1 MHQNNQFGLIDD
13 FSHSTNLGWY
23 NGACTEGLNQA
34 TLTPQKKFIE
44 KHDLLEFTRVFFI
57 NIFFNFNL

>member
-34 TLTPQKKFIE
+34 TLTPPKKIYQKTWFIGI
-44 KHDLLEFTRVFFI
+44 HSSFFYKY
-57 NIFFNFNL
+57 FF

>member
-34 TLTPQKKFIE
+34 TLIQKKILE
-44 KHDLLEFTRVFFI
+44 IHDLLEFTRVF
-57 NIFFNFNL
+57 L

>member
-34 TLTPQKKFIE
+34 TLTPKKNYRKAWFIGI
-44 KHDLLEFTRVFFI
+44 HSSFFYKY
-57 NIFFNFNL
+57 FF

>member
-34 TLTPQKKFIE
+34 TLTPKKKLSKNMIYWNS
-44 KHDLLEFTRVFFI
+44 LEFF
-57 NIFFNFNL
+57 L